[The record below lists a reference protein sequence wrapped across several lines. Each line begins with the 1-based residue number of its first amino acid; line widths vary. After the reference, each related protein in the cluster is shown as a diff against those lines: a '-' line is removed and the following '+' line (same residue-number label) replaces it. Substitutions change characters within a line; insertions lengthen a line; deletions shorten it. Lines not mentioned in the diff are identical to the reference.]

1 MKRSKAGV
9 LLLSPALIAALAVEP
24 AVASDASAVSIAQNL
39 TATTSTTMHS
49 ATEELAQPPRRRA
62 KRRRYN
68 AGRRDGFVDGRA
80 DCRAGRDHDLQMS
93 GSGAYRRGFRDGYN
107 EGFTS
112 CTRPKPTPTPTTPAP
127 GGGGGGGGG

>member
-24 AVASDASAVSIAQNL
+24 AVASDVSAASIVQNL

-68 AGRRDGFVDGRA
+68 QGRRDGFADGRN
-80 DCRAGRDHDLQMS
+80 DCRSGRSHDLQTS

-107 EGFTS
+107 EGFHS
-112 CTRPKPTPTPTTPAP
+112 CTRPTPTPSPTTPAP
-127 GGGGGGGGG
+127 GGGGGGT